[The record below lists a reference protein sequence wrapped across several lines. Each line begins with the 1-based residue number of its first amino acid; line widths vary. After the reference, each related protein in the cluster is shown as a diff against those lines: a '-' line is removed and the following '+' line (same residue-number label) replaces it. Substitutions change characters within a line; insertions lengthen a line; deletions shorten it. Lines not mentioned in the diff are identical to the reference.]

1 MLKRFSSRFFAFV
14 AIFNIGYGALGLLA
28 SWYLS
33 SVSGALLSCWV
44 MLSGLI
50 LKVAQRSIIPKL
62 RPWKNLIFWAI
73 DHNVEPRSGQSPQW
87 TH

>member
-50 LKVAQRSIIPKL
+50 LRIAQRSIIPKL
-62 RPWKNLIFWAI
+62 RPWKDLMCLAI
-73 DHNVEPRSGQSPQW
+73 DHSIEPHTGRSPQW

>member
-1 MLKRFSSRFFAFV
+1 MLKRFASHFFAFV

-50 LKVAQRSIIPKL
+50 LRIAQRSIIPKL
-62 RPWKNLIFWAI
+62 RPWKDLMLRAI
-73 DHNVEPRSGQSPQW
+73 DDSVEPRSGRSPQW